1 MRIKS
6 WGHVAFALTMVGLGI
21 MGLVKGAV
29 TPVWDP
35 IPKYAAAA
43 TPILV
48 YLCAL
53 VSLGCGIGLLFER
66 TATVAAR
73 VLFGYLLFWLL
84 VFRLPLIF
92 MLKPLL
98 LVLWTCASTSVVLAA
113 AWVLYVWLGGGTD
126 KLSRFAT
133 GESGL
138 RIARVLYGLG
148 MIPFGLAHFAYLKDT
163 VVLIPNW
170 PAPTAWAYFTGG
182 AFVAAGLAMV
192 VGVVPRLAAALSTL
206 QMALFLLII
215 WVPRVLSGNVSP
227 FQWGEF
233 VTNIALV
240 AAAWVVTDSYRGV
253 PWLAVGTARS
263 GGLVI
268 PRSSPAV

>member
-6 WGHVAFALTMVGLGI
+6 WGHAVFALTMIGLGI

-35 IPKYAAAA
+35 VPKYAAPAQ
-43 TPILV
+43 TILA
-48 YLCAL
+48 YLCAV
-53 VSLGCGIGLLFER
+53 VSLGCGVGLLFQR
-66 TATVAAR
+66 TAAVAAR
-73 VLFGYLLFWLL
+73 VLFGYLLLWFL
-84 VFRLPLIF
+84 VFRLPLVF

-98 LVLWTCASTSVVLAA
+98 LVLWTCGSTAVTLAA
-113 AWVLYVWLGGGTD
+113 AWVLYVWLAGDRGT
-126 KLSRFAT
+126 SFRFAS
-133 GESGL
+133 GDSGL
-138 RIARVLYGLG
+138 RIARTLYGLG
-148 MIPFGLAHFAYLKDT
+148 LIPFGLAHFAYLDNT

-170 PAPTAWAYFTGG
+170 PAPVAWAYFTGA
-182 AFVAAGLAMV
+182 AFIAAGVAMI

-206 QMALFLLII
+206 QMGLFLLII
-215 WVPRVLSGNVSP
+215 WVPRVIAGNVNA

-240 AAAWVVTDSYRGV
+240 AAAWMVTDSYRGL
-253 PWLAVGTARS
+253 PWLAVGRART
-263 GGLVI
+263 GGLAI